1 MEQNDRFLN
10 QTFRRFLWPTVL
22 SVLGGTVNVMV
33 DSVIIGNLLGANG
46 LAAISL
52 CTPVYLLLCTLGS
65 LIATGA
71 GIRSAVAIGR
81 AGAAAGRRDYT
92 LAFYLLLASGLLFS
106 ALGLCLLDPLTAF
119 LGAAGAVRPLAA
131 AYLRVTLIGGV
142 CKVLLYLPFQY
153 LRLDGRPGLVTG
165 LMLAMTALNAA
176 LDLLFM
182 AGCGWGMA
190 GAAAASVLATAVAVA
205 AGMGFL
211 HQRASAFHLQ
221 RFSFSAKEIAAVLR
235 IGSPAALNNLLSA
248 ARLIVLNRIFLG
260 LGGSALVA
268 VFTMVNSMGEFSLAL
283 VSGVPQTAAPLLGVY
298 GGERDTA
305 SIRRLLRRQFDTGE
319 RLIAVCALASAV
331 CARQL
336 CTLFGLT
343 GAAALSVGAPA
354 LRLFALSL
362 PFAMAGGILIS
373 FYNTAGHIALAN
385 ALTAA
390 RIFLFAAGP
399 AALLAAFAPP
409 GLVWLFYPLSE
420 LLTLSVW
427 PLLAALVRRGR
438 RPLSRFYLLDES
450 LERQGH
456 SLNFSVASDP
466 AGAADASERITAF
479 CEQNKLSP
487 KITMAVSLSIE
498 ELLTVIRQNCF
509 DGDET
514 QYADVR
520 VFCLPGTVGLR
531 IRHGGRMFDPLRWY
545 REAGEDAQGDALGVR
560 LITGLAQAVTWQR
573 TFGVNTL
580 IVIL

>member
-1 MEQNDRFLN
+1 
-10 QTFRRFLWPTVL
+10 
-22 SVLGGTVNVMV
+22 
-33 DSVIIGNLLGANG
+33 
-46 LAAISL
+46 
-52 CTPVYLLLCTLGS
+52 
-65 LIATGA
+65 
-71 GIRSAVAIGR
+71 
-81 AGAAAGRRDYT
+81 
-92 LAFYLLLASGLLFS
+92 
-106 ALGLCLLDPLTAF
+106 
-119 LGAAGAVRPLAA
+119 
-131 AYLRVTLIGGV
+131 
-142 CKVLLYLPFQY
+142 
-153 LRLDGRPGLVTG
+153 
-165 LMLAMTALNAA
+165 
-176 LDLLFM
+176 
-182 AGCGWGMA
+182 
-190 GAAAASVLATAVAVA
+190 
-205 AGMGFL
+205 
-211 HQRASAFHLQ
+211 
-221 RFSFSAKEIAAVLR
+221 
-235 IGSPAALNNLLSA
+235 
-248 ARLIVLNRIFLG
+248 
-260 LGGSALVA
+260 
-268 VFTMVNSMGEFSLAL
+268 
-283 VSGVPQTAAPLLGVY
+283 
-298 GGERDTA
+298 
-305 SIRRLLRRQFDTGE
+305 
-319 RLIAVCALASAV
+319 
-331 CARQL
+331 
-336 CTLFGLT
+336 
-343 GAAALSVGAPA
+343 
-354 LRLFALSL
+354 
-362 PFAMAGGILIS
+362 MAGGILIS

-438 RPLSRFYLLDES
+438 QPLSRFYLLDES

-487 KITMAVSLSIE
+487 KITMA
-498 ELLTVIRQNCF
+498 VIRQNCF

-560 LITGLAQAVTWQR
+560 LITGLAQSVTWQR